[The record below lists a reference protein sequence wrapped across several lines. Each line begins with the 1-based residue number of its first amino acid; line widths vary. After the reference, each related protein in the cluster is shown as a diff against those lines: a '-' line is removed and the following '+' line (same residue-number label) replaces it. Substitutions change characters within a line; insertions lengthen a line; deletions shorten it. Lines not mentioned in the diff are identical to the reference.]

1 MWNDLKISLYDL
13 FGFFF
18 PGAAFSLAFVILTWS
33 IFFPK
38 VTHFSPNINTT
49 TWTILI
55 LIAYLAGHMVQ
66 AIANLIF
73 PSKKSIERSM
83 KDEFMSKEF
92 LDLARTEACTLLYG
106 PGLVEIDD
114 IHLYRI
120 CDEILCQKGKS
131 ESRSIYEYRE
141 GFYRGLSIS
150 FFLLALA
157 PLPRAVV
164 SGATVWLNTIPISWK
179 LLLFIQIIS
188 LAISVLFYFRYRRF
202 SDYKI
207 REAILGFL
215 VFQKA
220 KDKSASGIDNG
231 C

>member
-1 MWNDLKISLYDL
+1 MWNDLKVSLYDL

-18 PGAAFSLAFVILTWS
+18 PGAIFSLAFVLLTWS

-38 VTHFSPNINTT
+38 VTQFSPNFKTT
-49 TWTILI
+49 TWTIVI
-55 LIAYLAGHMVQ
+55 LIAYLAGHVVQ
-66 AIANLIF
+66 AIANRIF

-83 KDEFMSKEF
+83 NDESMSKEF
-92 LDLARTEACTLLYG
+92 IDLARKEARTLLYG
-106 PGLVEIDD
+106 PGRVDIKD

-120 CDEILCQKGKS
+120 CDEILCQKGKP
-131 ESRSIYEYRE
+131 ETRSIYEYRE

-157 PLPRAVV
+157 PLPRVV
-164 SGATVWLNTIPISWK
+164 ISGATVWLNTIPISWK
-179 LLLFIQIIS
+179 LLLFMQIIS
-188 LAISVLFYFRYRRF
+188 FVISVLFYFRYRRF

-220 KDKSASGIDNG
+220 KDKSASVLDDW